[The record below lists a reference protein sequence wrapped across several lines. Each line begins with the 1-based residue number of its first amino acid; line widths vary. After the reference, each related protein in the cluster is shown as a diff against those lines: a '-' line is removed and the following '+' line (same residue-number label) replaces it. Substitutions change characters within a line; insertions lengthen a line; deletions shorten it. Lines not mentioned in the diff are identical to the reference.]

1 MIGIFGGTF
10 DPVHLGHLRSALEIY
25 YALELD
31 HIRFVPCANPS
42 HRQRPVASVEMRMKM
57 VSAAIAPFTGF
68 VLDSREAN
76 RSGPSYMYDTLVSL
90 KKDFTAQRLCLI
102 IGSDAFLTFNQWK
115 QWEKILKLCHL
126 LVMERPGTD
135 NLQDVVA
142 SFSLELN
149 FTNNISEF
157 KKAGSGSIL
166 SYSATQFGLSSSKIR
181 QFVRAGIDVRY
192 CVTDDVYKIIN
203 QENLYK

>member
-25 YALELD
+25 SALELD
-31 HIRFVPCANPS
+31 HIRFIPCANPS
-42 HRQRPVASVEMRMKM
+42 HRQKPVASVEMRMKM
-57 VSAAIAPFTGF
+57 VAAAIAPFTGF

-90 KKDFTAQRLCLI
+90 KKDFTDQRLCLI
-102 IGSDAFLTFNQWK
+102 IGADAFLMFNQWK
-115 QWEKILKLCHL
+115 QWEEILKRCHL
-126 LVMERPGTD
+126 LVMERPGTN
-135 NLQDVVA
+135 NLQDAVTK
-142 SFSLELN
+142 FSLELN
-149 FTNNISEF
+149 FTNNIAEF
-157 KKAGSGSIL
+157 KEAGPGSIL
-166 SYSATQFGLSSSKIR
+166 SYSVTQLGFSSSKIR
-181 QFVRAGIDVRY
+181 QFVQADIDVRY